1 MIIRLAQKEDL
12 QQIMSIYAYARKQMM
27 CSGNAKQWGND
38 KPSLETI
45 QEDIDKRQSFVLINQ
60 ACICGVFAFIIGD
73 DPTYQ
78 VIEGGSWLND
88 APYGTIHRIAA
99 NGQVN
104 GIFAA
109 ALAFCEN
116 KIQNIRIDNHAA
128 FAQKTW
134 ISAVRLHLCRRQNTA
149 NCISEDLFKT
159 LMVIDF
165 PMS

>member
-1 MIIRLAQKEDL
+1 MMIIRLSQKEDL

-116 KIQNIRIDNHAA
+116 KIQNIRIDTHADNQIMQHLLKKHGFQQCGCIYVEDKTQRIA
-128 FAQKTW
+128 YQK
-134 ISAVRLHLCRRQNTA
+134 ICSRH
-149 NCISEDLFKT
+149 
-159 LMVIDF
+159 
-165 PMS
+165 